1 VPAAD
6 AIGSGHGVSKDI
18 ARKVENIGSHGVESD
33 TMAMNLAFD
42 WTGLN
47 GAFEVSGD
55 VIAVLRNLDVLDLNS
70 AAVHTTGVNRPVA
83 LNVVGRLLGECCG
96 PQSQR
101 QEGDCQ
107 LQRCVRFLHNT
118 LL

>member
-1 VPAAD
+1 
-6 AIGSGHGVSKDI
+6 
-18 ARKVENIGSHGVESD
+18 
-33 TMAMNLAFD
+33 MAVDLALD
-42 WTGLN
+42 WTGLY
-47 GAFEVSGD
+47 GALEVAGD

-70 AAVHTTGVNRPVA
+70 AAVHATGVNRPVA
-83 LNVVGRLLGECCG
+83 LNVVGGLLGECCG
-96 PQSQR
+96 PQSQC